1 MSAIRL
7 LVSVVLV
14 AMTAVAAGA
23 VGNSPVAPG
32 APPEIPYTVGAWHGA
47 EAGALDAD
55 TEEAVA
61 ADLVLNRTYADPD
74 GHEAGLYVA
83 YYNQQRPG
91 VSIHSP
97 LHCLPGTGWDVVS
110 NDIIGMDPG
119 GATSA
124 RSLVRRLV
132 AQKAAARV
140 LVIYW
145 YSINGQ
151 IIAGEMASRLQLLSN
166 RLRLGRNDAAL
177 VRIAVPVTSTDA
189 AAEARAVEFARAL
202 DPHLR

>member
-7 LVSVVLV
+7 LVAVALV
-14 AMTAVAAGA
+14 ALTAVVAGA
-23 VGNSPVAPG
+23 VGHSPAVPAAG
-32 APPEIPYTVGAWHGA
+32 LDIPYTVGPWHGA
-47 EAGALDAD
+47 DAGALDAE

-61 ADLVLNRTYADPD
+61 ADLILNRTYADPD
-74 GHEAGLYVA
+74 GHEADLYVA

-110 NDIIGMDPG
+110 NDVIGIDPASTTAG
-119 GATSA
+119 N
-124 RSLVRRLV
+124 RVRRLV
-132 AQKAAARV
+132 AQKGAARV
-140 LVIYW
+140 LVLYW

-151 IIAGEMASRLQLLSN
+151 MIAGEIASRLQLLGN

-177 VRIAVPVTSTDA
+177 VRIAVPVESTDG
-189 AAEARAVEFARAL
+189 AAEARAVAFARAL
-202 DPHLR
+202 NPQLR